1 MNCSTLTRNMNFVV
15 SHIYREGNKCVH
27 GLANI
32 GLSLLIGFLVGE
44 IPPDIRE
51 FFVDNRLGKSNF
63 SPWQAVVNILS
74 IQFTALGSVIDNWKW
89 GVSCFS
95 VKEAYLRLI
104 EDVKEVEWVK
114 EVWNPL
120 IPAKMSIIGGCGC
133 DENAHHI
140 LFNCPMI
147 SVVWIETLKWLGIS
161 TAFSEGARNAAIF
174 RHDGFNGEK
183 VVEEA
188 KVGGFCSTG
197 WSDSGL
203 ALLNLYPLCALV
215 VCGSDRDPKTFF
227 SYLKRSSNAIFL
239 FSSFVISY
247 RVARVQH

>member
-1 MNCSTLTRNMNFVV
+1 MNFVV

-63 SPWQAVVNILS
+63 S
-74 IQFTALGSVIDNWKW
+74 DNWKW

-120 IPAKMSIIGGCGC
+120 IPAKMSIIGWRLFYNRHPTKDNLRKRGVHLNSSMLCVGGCGC

-161 TAFSEGARNAAIF
+161 TAFSEG
-174 RHDGFNGEK
+174 GFEH
-183 VVEEA
+183 
-188 KVGGFCSTG
+188 
-197 WSDSGL
+197 L
-203 ALLNLYPLCALV
+203 
-215 VCGSDRDPKTFF
+215 
-227 SYLKRSSNAIFL
+227 
-239 FSSFVISY
+239 
-247 RVARVQH
+247 